1 MRIVPLR
8 EVARDLSVSHKLARR
23 IADRIDDNVGPKS
36 ASILA
41 HTPSLAFESAVFG
54 GGGESERRQAC
65 RAVFVGVEARKA
77 LTENFGLLI
86 SLEAARTRVPAGY
99 SAIGI
104 EHIDG
109 VISHRIDK
117 KTIAAELG
125 GLRLLHLKIVL

>member
-1 MRIVPLR
+1 MPLR

-41 HTPSLAFESAVFG
+41 HTPSLALESAVFG
-54 GGGESERRQAC
+54 GRGENARRQAC
-65 RAVFVGVEARKA
+65 RAVFVDVEAREGLAKN
-77 LTENFGLLI
+77 LGLLI
-86 SLEAARTRVPAGY
+86 SLEALRTRIPAGY

-109 VISHRIDK
+109 IISHGIDQ

-125 GLRLLHLKIVL
+125 GHRLFRLKIVL